1 MLLALKYNNHYLF
14 KKSTFIFKYLI
25 FCTISVINESKENYQ
40 KYNSERIHKNISIL
54 IKDNNVLNKF

>member
-14 KKSTFIFKYLI
+14 KKSTFIFCT
-25 FCTISVINESKENYQ
+25 CTISVINESKENYQ

>member
-1 MLLALKYNNHYLF
+1 M
-14 KKSTFIFKYLI
+14 KKSTFIFCT
-25 FCTISVINESKENYQ
+25 CTISVINESKENYQ